1 MHRRNFL
8 KMTGVAGLSLVTPL
22 SRHAIAGEDLRGFRA
37 PFWITINC
45 AGAWDTTLFCD
56 PKGDVE
62 AVADKGFINRSYTRE
77 DIFEL
82 DVGGTLIPLAPG
94 VYNTDDGPVSYYDII
109 PPGEAEPVH
118 FLPHLAARGI
128 TIINGVDA
136 GLTNHQ
142 SGEQLAIAGSTK
154 AGFPTLPAVVAYQR
168 LVDRGD
174 ANGPMPLLSFGGYD
188 GTANLLPATRL
199 NKLDV
204 LGKITRPD
212 VLGRGADTRY
222 IHGSDTQALID
233 EAVARRYAQLRE
245 PAVRLPSKRAAMS
258 QLFMARSTE
267 QHVGRLLDRFDFGEF
282 EGMASLQKQMYVALR
297 AFEGGLGVS
306 ANLVLPGWDTHSK
319 NDVNQGK
326 RFKALFEALV
336 FLRHQAEM
344 LGIADQINVVI
355 GSDFGRT
362 PYYNG
367 AGADAGKDHHSVTSW
382 MTMLWASGVENG
394 LTVIG
399 ETDDAVV
406 GSPLNDDLTPAAP
419 GDGVTVTPATLHNEL
434 RRLAGVDEQPVADKF
449 LIESP
454 PLRLWG

>member
-8 KMTGVAGLSLVTPL
+8 KMTGAAGLSLVTPL
-22 SRHAIAGEDLRGFRA
+22 SRHAIAGEDLRPFRA

-62 AVADKGFINRSYTRE
+62 AVEDKGFINRSYTRE
-77 DIFEL
+77 DILEF

-94 VYNTDDGPVSYYDII
+94 FYNTDNGPVSYYDFT
-109 PPGEAEPVH
+109 PAGAAEAVH
-118 FLPHLAARGI
+118 FLPYLAERGV

-212 VLGRGADTRY
+212 ILGRGVDTRS
-222 IHGSDTQALID
+222 IHGADTQAIID
-233 EAVARRYAQLRE
+233 AAVAGRHNQLLDS
-245 PAVRLPSKRAAMS
+245 AVRLPSKRAAMS

-267 QHVGRLLDRFDFGEF
+267 QHVGRLLDRFDFGDF
-282 EGMASLQKQMYVALR
+282 EAVSSLKQQMYVALR
-297 AFEGGLGVS
+297 AFEGGLAVS
-306 ANLVLPGWDTHSK
+306 ANLVLPGWDTHSN

-326 RFKALFEALV
+326 RYKSLFGALV
-336 FLRHQAEM
+336 YLRDQAEL
-344 LGIADQINVVI
+344 LGIADQINVVV

-367 AGADAGKDHHSVTSW
+367 AGANGGKDHHSVTSW

-399 ETDDAVV
+399 ESDDAVV
-406 GSPLNDDLTPAAP
+406 AAPLNDDLTPAPP
-419 GDGVTVTPATLHNEL
+419 GEGVVVTPATIHNEL
-434 RRLAGVDEQPVADKF
+434 RRLAGLDDRPIVDKYHIDTPA
-449 LIESP
+449 
-454 PLRLWG
+454 LRLWG

>member
-8 KMTGVAGLSLVTPL
+8 KMTSVAGLSLVTPL
-22 SRHAIAGEDLRGFRA
+22 SRHAIAGEDLRPFRA

-62 AVADKGFINRSYTRE
+62 AEAGKGFINRGYTRE
-77 DIFEL
+77 DIVQL
-82 DVGGTLIPLAPG
+82 DVGGTEIPLAPG
-94 VYNTDDGPVSYYDII
+94 LYATDDGPVSYYDFT
-109 PPGEAEPVH
+109 PAGAAEPVH
-118 FLPHLAARGI
+118 FLHYLAERGV

-168 LVDRGD
+168 LVDRDD

-212 VLGRGADTRY
+212 VLGRGANTKR
-222 IHGSDTQALID
+222 IHGADTQRLID
-233 EAVARRYAQLRE
+233 EALARRYAEIRE

-258 QLFMARSTE
+258 QLFAARSTE
-267 QHVGRLLDRFDFGEF
+267 QHVGRLLERFDFGEF
-282 EGMASLQKQMYVALR
+282 EGQSSLRKQVYVALR
-297 AFEGGLGVS
+297 AFEGGLAVS
-306 ANLVLPGWDTHSK
+306 ANLVLGGWDTHSN

-326 RFKALFEALV
+326 RYRQLFGALV
-336 FLRHQAEM
+336 YLRDQAEQ
-344 LGIADQINVVI
+344 LGIADQVNVVV

-362 PYYNG
+362 PYYNSEG
-367 AGADAGKDHHSVTSW
+367 LSGGKDHHSVTSW
-382 MTMLWASGVENG
+382 MSMLWASGVENG

-399 ETDDAVV
+399 ESDDAVV
-406 GSPLNDDLTPAAP
+406 AAPLADDLSPAAP
-419 GDGVTVTPATLHNEL
+419 GEGVIVTPALIHNEL
-434 RRLAGVDEQPVADKF
+434 RRLAGVDNQPIVDRFGIDA
-449 LIESP
+449 P
-454 PLRLWG
+454 ALRLWA